1 MPQHI
6 SYVFSPLFF
15 YSYQPSRPC
24 FHCRQRNTTGP
35 ACQPAD
41 TIEKPQPVD
50 PVAGPTRRSTSKM
63 ATETTCAPPVT
74 GPTRRSTSRMAT
86 APPDDPPHPPPAEA
100 GAATPSRSRP
110 SGFEQL
116 DGRVKE
122 LTSSQ
127 AELLE
132 RIQKLKHNWRS
143 NVETQVKT
151 YQNELQDL
159 KKGLDSEVEQLK
171 SEMKAVRSAVQEEKG
186 NLPAQNTDF
195 RDEQ

>member
-1 MPQHI
+1 MAREKRMVWH
-6 SYVFSPLFF
+6 
-15 YSYQPSRPC
+15 
-24 FHCRQRNTTGP
+24 
-35 ACQPAD
+35 AD

-50 PVAGPTRRSTSKM
+50 PVAGPTRRSTSRM
-63 ATETTCAPPVT
+63 ATETTTAPAPP
-74 GPTRRSTSRMAT
+74 G
-86 APPDDPPHPPPAEA
+86 DPPHPPPAEA

-132 RIQKLKHNWRS
+132 RIQKLKHEVQNWRS

-151 YQNELQDL
+151 CQNELQDL

-186 NLPAQNTDF
+186 NLPAQNTTLETNNNNT
-195 RDEQ
+195 EQAWQTPGQALKVATDASIEEQTATQA